1 MELPN
6 NNSEEIESLLKQL
19 KNYPVLV
26 VRPTTKNKFNIVQV
40 LKMIPNEI
48 TKIVIGSL
56 DKKIANDAVIKHN
69 QNIIK

>member
-6 NNSEEIESLLKQL
+6 NNTEEIESLLKQL

-48 TKIVIGSL
+48 TKIIISSL
-56 DKKIANDAVIKHN
+56 DKKIANDTVIKHN